1 MEFSRPEYWSGQP
14 FPSPGDLPNPG
25 TKPRSPAL
33 QADSLPAETAGKP
46 NSIMMC
52 FSCLGMVLSLNLHIF
67 VVVLSLSRVWIFVT
81 PWTAAHL
88 PPCPSLYPVVC
99 SNSCP
104 LSGRCYLTIHSPL
117 LPPSPAFNLSRHQ
130 GLFQGVGSS
139 HQMAKVLEL
148 QLQYQSFW
156 CIFRVDF
163 P

>member
-67 VVVLSLSRVWIFVT
+67 VVVLSLSRVRIFVT
-81 PWTAAHL
+81 PWTAAH
-88 PPCPSLYPVVC
+88 PAPCPSLYPVVC
-99 SNSCP
+99 SNSRP
-104 LSGRCYLTIHSPL
+104 LSGRCYLTISFSSVAPFFCVQPFPASGSFPRSRLFASDGQSIGASASVSVL
-117 LPPSPAFNLSRHQ
+117 LMNIQ
-130 GLFQGVGSS
+130 
-139 HQMAKVLEL
+139 
-148 QLQYQSFW
+148 
-156 CIFRVDF
+156 D
-163 P
+163 